1 MALARPK
8 IEREAEGRLLD
19 LGIDLV
25 SMDWAGSRNRPVIR
39 LRIERSPMG
48 DAPMGDAPMGDAP
61 MGDAPMGDPPPVT
74 VDDCARVS
82 RALEGWLDEHDE
94 IPERYVLEVSSP
106 GVERPL
112 TRPGDWERFTGEP
125 VVVQGYGVLA
135 ERSSRLEAELLG
147 FDSEPEPT
155 VRLRLGDGA
164 EVEVPLTDIKGA
176 HLLFKW
182 K

>member
-1 MALARPK
+1 MALTRPK

-48 DAPMGDAPMGDAP
+48 DAPIGD
-61 MGDAPMGDPPPVT
+61 PPVT

-112 TRPGDWERFTGEP
+112 TRPEDWERFAGKS
-125 VVVQGYGVLA
+125 VVVEGYGVLA

-147 FDSEPEPT
+147 LDREPEPT

-164 EVEVPLTDIKGA
+164 EVDVPLTAIKGA

>member
-1 MALARPK
+1 MSILRVEDSMALARPE
-8 IEREAEGRLLD
+8 IRREAEARLLD

-25 SMDWAGSRNRPVIR
+25 SMEWVGSRNRPVIR

-48 DAPMGDAPMGDAP
+48 D
-61 MGDAPMGDPPPVT
+61 PPVT

-82 RALEGWLDEHDE
+82 RALESWLDEHDE

-112 TRPGDWERFTGEP
+112 TRPRDWERFAGES
-125 VVVQGYGVLA
+125 VVVEGYGALA
-135 ERSSRLEAELLG
+135 GRSSRLEAVLLG
-147 FDSEPEPT
+147 LDSQPEPT
-155 VRLRLGDGA
+155 VRLRLEDGA
-164 EVEVPLTDIKGA
+164 EVDVPLGDIKGA
-176 HLLFKW
+176 HLLFNW

>member
-1 MALARPK
+1 MAPARPN
-8 IEREAEGRLLD
+8 IRREAEDRLQH
-19 LGIDLV
+19 LGIALV
-25 SMDWAGSRNRPVIR
+25 SMDWAGSRNRPVIQ

-48 DAPMGDAPMGDAP
+48 E
-61 MGDAPMGDPPPVT
+61 PPVT

-82 RALEGWLDEHDE
+82 RELESWLDEHEE

-106 GVERPL
+106 GLERPL
-112 TRPGDWERFTGEP
+112 TRTRDWERFAGEP
-125 VVVQGYGVLA
+125 VVVVGYGVLA
-135 ERSSRLEAELLG
+135 ERSSRFEAGLLG
-147 FDSEPEPT
+147 LDSKPEPT

-164 EVEVPLTDIKGA
+164 EVGVPLREIKRA

>member
-1 MALARPK
+1 MAPTRPE
-8 IEREAEGRLLD
+8 IRREAENRLLD

-48 DAPMGDAPMGDAP
+48 D
-61 MGDAPMGDPPPVT
+61 PPVT

-82 RALEGWLDEHDE
+82 RALESWLDEHDE

-112 TRPGDWERFTGEP
+112 TRPRDWERFAGES
-125 VVVQGYGVLA
+125 VVVEGYSALA
-135 ERSSRLEAELLG
+135 GGSSRLEAELLG
-147 FDSEPEPT
+147 LESDPEPT
-155 VRLRLGDGA
+155 VRLRLRDGA
-164 EVEVPLTDIKGA
+164 EVGVPLTDIKGA

>member
-1 MALARPK
+1 MASSRPK

-25 SMDWAGSRNRPVIR
+25 SMDWAGSRSRPVIR

-48 DAPMGDAPMGDAP
+48 D
-61 MGDAPMGDPPPVT
+61 PPVT

-82 RALEGWLDEHDE
+82 RALESWLDEHDE

-106 GVERPL
+106 GIERPL
-112 TRPGDWERFTGEP
+112 TRPRDWERFAGKP
-125 VVVQGYGVLA
+125 VVVEGHGVLA
-135 ERSSRLEAELLG
+135 ERSPRLEAELLG
-147 FDSEPEPT
+147 LDPEPEPT

-164 EVEVPLTDIKGA
+164 EVGVPLADIKGA

>member
-1 MALARPK
+1 MAPTRPK
-8 IEREAEGRLLD
+8 IRAETEGRLLD
-19 LGIDLV
+19 IGIDLV

-39 LRIERSPMG
+39 LRIERSPVVG
-48 DAPMGDAPMGDAP
+48 APVGE
-61 MGDAPMGDPPPVT
+61 PPVT

-82 RALEGWLDEHDE
+82 RALEGWLDEHDD

-112 TRPGDWERFTGEP
+112 TRPKDWERFTGEP
-125 VVVQGYGVLA
+125 VVVKGFGVLA
-135 ERSSRLEAELLG
+135 ERSTRLEAELLG
-147 FDSEPEPT
+147 LETEPEPT
-155 VRLRLGDGA
+155 VRLRLEDGA
-164 EVEVPLTDIKGA
+164 EVGVALRDIKEA

>member
-1 MALARPK
+1 MAPTRPE
-8 IEREAEGRLLD
+8 IRREAEDRLLD

-25 SMDWAGSRNRPVIR
+25 SLDWAGSRNRPIIR

-48 DAPMGDAPMGDAP
+48 ES
-61 MGDAPMGDPPPVT
+61 PVT

-82 RALEGWLDEHDE
+82 RALESWLDEHDE

-112 TRPGDWERFTGEP
+112 TRPQDWERFVGEP
-125 VVVQGYGVLA
+125 VVVQGFGVLA
-135 ERSSRLEAELLG
+135 ERSARLEAELLG
-147 FDSEPEPT
+147 LDSEPEPT

>member
-1 MALARPK
+1 MAPTRPK
-8 IEREAEGRLLD
+8 MRDEAESRLLD

-25 SMDWAGSRNRPVIR
+25 SMDWAGSRSRPVIR
-39 LRIERSPMG
+39 LRIERSPMDGAPVG
-48 DAPMGDAPMGDAP
+48 D
-61 MGDAPMGDPPPVT
+61 PPVT

-94 IPERYVLEVSSP
+94 VPERYVLEVSSP

-112 TRPGDWERFTGEP
+112 TRLKDWERFVGEP
-125 VVVQGYGVLA
+125 VAVEGYGVLA

-147 FDSEPEPT
+147 LDLEPEPT

-164 EVEVPLTDIKGA
+164 DVDVLLADIKGA
-176 HLLFKW
+176 HLLFNW
-182 K
+182 R

>member
-1 MALARPK
+1 MAPTRPK
-8 IEREAEGRLLD
+8 IRREAEDRLLD

-25 SMDWAGSRNRPVIR
+25 SMDWAGSPNRPVIR
-39 LRIERSPMG
+39 LRIERN
-48 DAPMGDAPMGDAP
+48 
-61 MGDAPMGDPPPVT
+61 PMGDPPVT
-74 VDDCARVS
+74 LDDCARVS
-82 RALEGWLDEHDE
+82 RALESWLDEHDE

-112 TRPGDWERFTGEP
+112 TRPQDWERFAGEP
-125 VVVQGYGVLA
+125 VVVEGYGVLA

-147 FDSEPEPT
+147 LDTEPEPT

-164 EVEVPLTDIKGA
+164 EVNVLLADIKGA

-182 K
+182 R

>member
-1 MALARPK
+1 MAPTKAK
-8 IEREAEGRLLD
+8 IRGEVESRLLKM
-19 LGIDLV
+19 GIDLV

-39 LRIERSPMG
+39 IRIERSPMG
-48 DAPMGDAPMGDAP
+48 D
-61 MGDAPMGDPPPVT
+61 PPVT

-82 RALEGWLDEHDE
+82 RALEVWLDEHDE

-106 GVERPL
+106 GIERPL
-112 TRPGDWERFTGEP
+112 TRTRDWERFTGEP
-125 VVVQGYGVLA
+125 VVVVGYGVLA

-147 FDSEPEPT
+147 LDSEPEPT
-155 VRLRLGDGA
+155 VRLRLEDGA
-164 EVEVPLTDIKGA
+164 EVGVPLTEIKGA

>member
-1 MALARPK
+1 MAPTRPK
-8 IEREAEGRLLD
+8 IRHEAEDRLLN

-25 SMDWAGSRNRPVIR
+25 SMDWAGSRNRPVIQV
-39 LRIERSPMG
+39 RIERSPTG
-48 DAPMGDAPMGDAP
+48 DAPLGES
-61 MGDAPMGDPPPVT
+61 PVT
-74 VDDCARVS
+74 VDDCVRVS
-82 RALEGWLDEHDE
+82 RELEGWLDEHDE

-112 TRPGDWERFTGEP
+112 TRTQDWERFAGEP
-125 VVVQGYGVLA
+125 VVIVGHGVLA

-147 FDSEPEPT
+147 LDSEPEPT

-164 EVEVPLTDIKGA
+164 EVGVPLTEIRGA

>member
-1 MALARPK
+1 MAPTRPK
-8 IEREAEGRLLD
+8 IRREAEDRLLN

-25 SMDWAGSRNRPVIR
+25 SMDWAGSRNRPIIR
-39 LRIERSPMG
+39 LRIERSPMA
-48 DAPMGDAPMGDAP
+48 DAPMGA
-61 MGDAPMGDPPPVT
+61 PPVT

-82 RALEGWLDEHDE
+82 RALESWLDEHDE

-112 TRPGDWERFTGEP
+112 TRLQDWERFAGES
-125 VVVQGYGVLA
+125 VVVVGYGVLA

-147 FDSEPEPT
+147 LDLEPEPT

-164 EVEVPLTDIKGA
+164 EVNVLLADIKRA

-182 K
+182 R

>member
-1 MALARPK
+1 MAPTRPK
-8 IEREAEGRLLD
+8 IRREAEDRLLN

-25 SMDWAGSRNRPVIR
+25 SMDWAGSRKRPLIR

-48 DAPMGDAPMGDAP
+48 DA
-61 MGDAPMGDPPPVT
+61 PVT

-112 TRPGDWERFTGEP
+112 TRLQDWERFAGES
-125 VVVQGYGVLA
+125 VVVVGYGVLA

-147 FDSEPEPT
+147 LDLEPEPT

-164 EVEVPLTDIKGA
+164 EVNVLLADIKRA

-182 K
+182 R

>member
-1 MALARPK
+1 MAPARSK
-8 IEREAEGRLLD
+8 IAREVESRLLD
-19 LGIDLV
+19 LGMDLV
-25 SMDWAGSRNRPVIR
+25 SIDWTGNRNRPVIR

-48 DAPMGDAPMGDAP
+48 D
-61 MGDAPMGDPPPVT
+61 PPVT

-82 RALEGWLDEHDE
+82 RALESWLDELDE

-106 GVERPL
+106 GIERPL
-112 TRPGDWERFTGEP
+112 TRPRDWERFVGEP
-125 VVVQGYGVLA
+125 VVVVGFGVLA
-135 ERSSRLEAELLG
+135 DRSSRLEAELLG
-147 FDSEPEPT
+147 LDSEPEPT

-164 EVEVPLTDIKGA
+164 EVGVPLTDIKGA

>member
-1 MALARPK
+1 MAPAK
-8 IEREAEGRLLD
+8 KEIEREAEDRLLD

-25 SMDWAGSRNRPVIR
+25 AMDWAGSRKRPVIR

-48 DAPMGDAPMGDAP
+48 D
-61 MGDAPMGDPPPVT
+61 PPVT
-74 VDDCARVS
+74 LGDCARVS
-82 RALEGWLDEHDE
+82 RALESWLDEHDE
-94 IPERYVLEVSSP
+94 IPERYVLEVSAP

-112 TRPGDWERFTGEP
+112 TRLQDWERFAGES
-125 VVVQGYGVLA
+125 VVVVGYGVLA

-147 FDSEPEPT
+147 LDLEPEPT

-164 EVEVPLTDIKGA
+164 EVNVLLADIKRA

-182 K
+182 R

>member
-1 MALARPK
+1 MAPTWPEIR
-8 IEREAEGRLLD
+8 REAEDRLLD
-19 LGIDLV
+19 LGIDLL
-25 SMDWAGSRNRPVIR
+25 SMDWAGSGKRPVIR

-48 DAPMGDAPMGDAP
+48 D
-61 MGDAPMGDPPPVT
+61 PPVT
-74 VDDCARVS
+74 LDDCARVS
-82 RALEGWLDEHDE
+82 RALESWLDEHDE

-112 TRPGDWERFTGEP
+112 TRLQDWERFAGES
-125 VVVQGYGVLA
+125 VVVVGYGVLA

-147 FDSEPEPT
+147 LDSEPEPT

-164 EVEVPLTDIKGA
+164 EVGVPITDIKGA
-176 HLLFKW
+176 RLLFKW

>member
-1 MALARPK
+1 MALTRPK

-39 LRIERSPMG
+39 LRIERSPIG
-48 DAPMGDAPMGDAP
+48 DAPMGD
-61 MGDAPMGDPPPVT
+61 PPVT

-106 GVERPL
+106 GIERPL
-112 TRPGDWERFTGEP
+112 TRARDWERFVGEP
-125 VVVQGYGVLA
+125 VVVVGFGVLA

-147 FDSEPEPT
+147 LDPEPEPT

-164 EVEVPLTDIKGA
+164 EVGVPLTDIKGA

>member
-1 MALARPK
+1 MAPTRPK
-8 IEREAEGRLLD
+8 IRAETEGRLLEI
-19 LGIDLV
+19 GIDLV
-25 SMDWAGSRNRPVIR
+25 SMDWAGRRNRPVIR
-39 LRIERSPMG
+39 LRIERSPMVG
-48 DAPMGDAPMGDAP
+48 APV
-61 MGDAPMGDPPPVT
+61 GDPSVT
-74 VDDCARVS
+74 VDDCVRVS

-112 TRPGDWERFTGEP
+112 TRPGDWERFAGKS
-125 VVVQGYGVLA
+125 VVVEGYDVLA
-135 ERSSRLEAELLG
+135 ERSRRLEAELLG
-147 FDSEPEPT
+147 LDPESEQS

-164 EVEVPLTDIKGA
+164 EVSVALADIKGA

>member
-1 MALARPK
+1 
-8 IEREAEGRLLD
+8 
-19 LGIDLV
+19 
-25 SMDWAGSRNRPVIR
+25 
-39 LRIERSPMG
+39 MG
-48 DAPMGDAPMGDAP
+48 D
-61 MGDAPMGDPPPVT
+61 PPVT

-82 RALEGWLDEHDE
+82 RALENWLDEHDG

-106 GVERPL
+106 GIERPL
-112 TRPGDWERFTGEP
+112 TRPRDWERFAGNP
-125 VVVQGYGVLA
+125 VVIEGYGVLA

-147 FDSEPEPT
+147 LDSASEPT

-164 EVEVPLTDIKGA
+164 EVGVPLTDIKGA

>member
-1 MALARPK
+1 MASLRPE
-8 IEREAEGRLLD
+8 IEHEAEGLLLD

-25 SMDWAGSRNRPVIR
+25 SMNWAGSRSRPVIR

-48 DAPMGDAPMGDAP
+48 D
-61 MGDAPMGDPPPVT
+61 PPVT

-82 RALEGWLDEHDE
+82 RALESWLDEHEE

-106 GVERPL
+106 GIERPL
-112 TRPGDWERFTGEP
+112 TRPRDWERFVGEP
-125 VVVQGYGVLA
+125 VVVEGFGVLA
-135 ERSSRLEAELLG
+135 ERSSRLEAELLRV
-147 FDSEPEPT
+147 DSEPEPT

-164 EVEVPLTDIKGA
+164 EVGVPLADIKGA

>member
-1 MALARPK
+1 MAPTRPK
-8 IEREAEGRLLD
+8 IRREAEGRLLN

-25 SMDWAGSRNRPVIR
+25 SMDWAGSRKRPVIR
-39 LRIERSPMG
+39 LRIERSPVG
-48 DAPMGDAPMGDAP
+48 DA
-61 MGDAPMGDPPPVT
+61 PVT

-94 IPERYVLEVSSP
+94 IPERYVLEISSP

-112 TRPGDWERFTGEP
+112 TRLQDWERFAGESVI
-125 VVVQGYGVLA
+125 VVGYGVLA

-147 FDSEPEPT
+147 SDLEPEPT
-155 VRLRLGDGA
+155 VRLRLGDGT
-164 EVEVPLTDIKGA
+164 EVNVLLADIKRA

-182 K
+182 R

>member
-1 MALARPK
+1 MAPTRSK
-8 IEREAEGRLLD
+8 IRREAEDRLLD

-25 SMDWAGSRNRPVIR
+25 SMEWAGSRNRPIIR
-39 LRIERSPMG
+39 LRIEPSPTG
-48 DAPMGDAPMGDAP
+48 DAPMGAL
-61 MGDAPMGDPPPVT
+61 PVT
-74 VDDCARVS
+74 VGDCARVS
-82 RALEGWLDEHDE
+82 RALESWLDEHDE

-106 GVERPL
+106 GIERPL
-112 TRPGDWERFTGEP
+112 TRARDWERFVGEP
-125 VVVQGYGVLA
+125 VVVVGFGVLA

-147 FDSEPEPT
+147 LDPEPEPT

-164 EVEVPLTDIKGA
+164 EVGVPLTDIKGA

>member
-1 MALARPK
+1 MAPTRPK
-8 IEREAEGRLLD
+8 IRREAEDRLRN

-25 SMDWAGSRNRPVIR
+25 SMDWAGSRKRPVIQ
-39 LRIERSPMG
+39 LRIERSPLG
-48 DAPMGDAPMGDAP
+48 D
-61 MGDAPMGDPPPVT
+61 PPVT

-82 RALEGWLDEHDE
+82 RALESWLDEHDDV
-94 IPERYVLEVSSP
+94 PERYVLEVSSP

-112 TRPGDWERFTGEP
+112 TRTRDWERFAGEP
-125 VVVQGYGVLA
+125 VVVVGHGVLV

-147 FDSEPEPT
+147 LDSEPEPT

-164 EVEVPLTDIKGA
+164 EVGVPLREIKRA

>member
-1 MALARPK
+1 MAPAWPEIR
-8 IEREAEGRLLD
+8 REAEDRLLD
-19 LGIDLV
+19 LGIDLL
-25 SMDWAGSRNRPVIR
+25 SMDWAGSGKRPVIR

-48 DAPMGDAPMGDAP
+48 D
-61 MGDAPMGDPPPVT
+61 PPVT
-74 VDDCARVS
+74 LDDCARVS
-82 RALEGWLDEHDE
+82 RALECWLDEHDE

-112 TRPGDWERFTGEP
+112 TRLQDWERFAGES
-125 VVVQGYGVLA
+125 VVVVGYGVLA

-147 FDSEPEPT
+147 LDSEPEPT

-164 EVEVPLTDIKGA
+164 EVGVPITDIKGA
-176 HLLFKW
+176 RLLFKW

>member
-1 MALARPK
+1 MAPTRPN
-8 IEREAEGRLLD
+8 IREEAEGRLLS

-25 SMDWAGSRNRPVIR
+25 SLDWAGSKNRPFIR

-48 DAPMGDAPMGDAP
+48 DPAVAA
-61 MGDAPMGDPPPVT
+61 PVT

-82 RALEGWLDEHDE
+82 RALESWLDEHED

-106 GVERPL
+106 GIERPL
-112 TRPGDWERFTGEP
+112 TRPKDWERFAGEP
-125 VVVQGYGVLA
+125 VVVEGYGVLA
-135 ERSSRLEAELLG
+135 DRSSRLEAELLG
-147 FDSEPEPT
+147 LDKEPEPT

-164 EVEVPLTDIKGA
+164 EVGVPLAKIKGA

>member
-1 MALARPK
+1 MAPTRPN
-8 IEREAEGRLLD
+8 IRREAEGRLFD

-39 LRIERSPMG
+39 LRIERSPVG
-48 DAPMGDAPMGDAP
+48 KAPMGEAS
-61 MGDAPMGDPPPVT
+61 VT
-74 VDDCARVS
+74 VGDCARVS

-106 GVERPL
+106 GIERPL
-112 TRPGDWERFTGEP
+112 TRFADWERFAGKP
-125 VVVQGYGVLA
+125 VVVEGYGVLA
-135 ERSSRLEAELLG
+135 ERSTRLEAELLG
-147 FDSEPEPT
+147 LDPESEQN

-164 EVEVPLTDIKGA
+164 EVQVPLTDIKRA

>member
-1 MALARPK
+1 MASSRPE

-25 SMDWAGSRNRPVIR
+25 SMDWAGSRKRPLIR

-48 DAPMGDAPMGDAP
+48 DA
-61 MGDAPMGDPPPVT
+61 PVT

-112 TRPGDWERFTGEP
+112 TRTRDWERFAGEP
-125 VVVQGYGVLA
+125 VAVVGYGVLA

-147 FDSEPEPT
+147 LDSEPEPT

-164 EVEVPLTDIKGA
+164 EVGVPLTEIKGA